1 MTNFNYLNDEF
12 QLVYDGFTHKSV
24 IPRMQISKDSSYNP
38 WEITNHSLVVVSMQD
53 LVTTSGKNRT
63 RHYYEVVKAGGFHE
77 YFGLNKTNSDVKFI
91 LSSIIPDKMIYG
103 LKPEDYVEVISSTN
117 SDYFITNDGET
128 YINDQYGEQN
138 ILFEIDRILEYTKY
152 VQSRTDV
159 PLIGLIKGTKPEHII
174 SHIHCLKKMGINQF
188 CFHTSD
194 FLRQHDKRTISIGK
208 RLFQTARN
216 HVPFL
221 LAYGPCSRSSIKH
234 FSSADG
240 FITYSHFPQG
250 KVKYVKGRQ
259 KQLRKSATFDRK
271 LIMSNLQDICN
282 TVKSVGLNQTTLE
295 QWGYKPPKCIST
307 YKWSDTAPTYII
319 NQGCVI

>member
-1 MTNFNYLNDEF
+1 MDDGY
-12 QLVYDGFTHKSV
+12 QLANDGFTYNSV
-24 IPRMQISKDSSYNP
+24 IPRMKIGETYSYNP
-38 WEITNHSLVVVSMQD
+38 WEITEHSLVVVSMQD

-63 RHYYEVVKAGGFHE
+63 SYYYDIVEAGGFNE
-77 YFGLNKTNSDVKFI
+77 YFGLNETNNDVKFI

-103 LKPEDYVEVISSTN
+103 LEPEDYVEVISSTG

-128 YINDQYGEQN
+128 YINDKYGEKN
-138 ILFEIDRILEYTKY
+138 VLFELDRIVEDTKY

-159 PLIGLIKGTKPEHII
+159 PLIGLIKGTKPEHIV

-208 RLFQTARN
+208 RLFQTARK

-221 LAYGPCSRSSIKH
+221 LAYGPCSRSSIRQ

-240 FITYSHFPQG
+240 FITFSHFR

-259 KQLRKSATFDRK
+259 KQLPKSAIFDRK
-271 LIMSNLQDICN
+271 LVMSNLQDICK
-282 TVKSVGLNQTTLE
+282 TTKRIGLNQATLDKWE
-295 QWGYKPPKCIST
+295 YTPSEGTST
-307 YKWSDTAPTYII
+307 YKWSDTASSYTI